1 VSVHRAR
8 RQACLAVLGVSLLV
22 VPVSGDD
29 ERVVGIRPIGGL
41 SFVDEVEV
49 TVVNILAYVTDEDG
63 RPVTELTADDFVV
76 SQDGEVRPISNF
88 GVFNEEVIRH
98 ELGVT
103 ASATPSP
110 AGSQPDDPA
119 EPVPPLYLAI
129 YVDNANL
136 HPLDR
141 NRVLNDVRTFV
152 RDELR
157 PPTEM
162 MVVSFERSVEVVQ
175 PFTDDPQQV
184 IEALRVLRERPGL
197 RLQTDQD
204 RAQVMDI
211 MQRFL
216 EEERTLTGPAARG
229 TRTYR
234 DAFHRVLAV
243 ADEEKLT
250 IAYTLDA
257 LRSVVNMLAGL
268 PGRKAIL
275 YVSNG
280 LPMVAGIDLFTTFA
294 NTFGDPSVYD
304 QITRYDRSR
313 MYNSLV
319 AAANAQDVSFY
330 TIDASGLEL
339 EGMISAEQHGTAAPL
354 STSQTT
360 LTASIRLLADETGGF
375 AIVNT
380 NDFSAGLDRVAR
392 DLTTFY
398 SVGYTLVATGADKVH
413 RIGVEVPGHPDFT
426 VRFRRQFVEKSLE
439 TKVQDR
445 VLTGLVVDVRDD
457 PIGVEAR
464 VGSESLATEGQ
475 WMVPLSV
482 SFPVENI
489 ALLPDGDD
497 YVGRLV
503 VFLAARDERGRQTDV
518 ARQEHDIRVA
528 AGDYAYVA
536 DQRLQ
541 IDTSMLMEGG
551 TYRVVVGLMDAVTRQ
566 AGYATTS
573 AHIGGARN

>member
-1 VSVHRAR
+1 MRLAR
-8 RQACLAVLGVSLLV
+8 RPSCLVALGLCLV
-22 VPVSGDD
+22 AGSVTGGD
-29 ERVVGIRPIGGL
+29 ERGADTPRPIGGL

-49 TVVNILAYVTDEDG
+49 TVVNVLAYVTDEDG
-63 RPVTELTADDFVV
+63 RPVTGLTADDFVV
-76 SQDGEVRPISNF
+76 THDGEARPISNF
-88 GVFNEEVIRH
+88 AVFTEEIVRHQLGVDQPIAVPAPEPEVADPNEE
-98 ELGVT
+98 
-103 ASATPSP
+103 
-110 AGSQPDDPA
+110 
-119 EPVPPLYLAI
+119 VPPLYLAI

-152 RDELR
+152 REHLR
-157 PPTEM
+157 PPAEM
-162 MVVSFERSVEVVQ
+162 MVVGFERSLEVLQ

-184 IEALRVLRERPGL
+184 VEALRVLRERPGL

-204 RAQVMDI
+204 RAQVVDI

-216 EEERTLTGPAARG
+216 EEERTLTGPAARQ
-229 TRTYR
+229 TRTYQ
-234 DAFHRVLAV
+234 DALHRVLAV
-243 ADEEKLT
+243 ADEEKVS
-250 IAYTLDA
+250 IVYTLDA

-280 LPMVAGIDLFTTFA
+280 LPLVAGIDLFNTFA
-294 NTFGDPSVYD
+294 NTFGDPSIYD
-304 QITRYDRSR
+304 QVTRYDRSR

-330 TIDASGLEL
+330 TIDASGLVL

-360 LTASIRLLADETGGF
+360 LTAAIRLLADETGGL
-375 AIVNT
+375 AVVNT
-380 NDFSAGLDRVAR
+380 NDFATGLDRVAR

-398 SVGYTLVATGADKVH
+398 SLGYTMVATGVDKVH
-413 RIGVEVPGHPDFT
+413 RIGVEVPGHPDYA

-445 VLTGLVVDVRDD
+445 VLTGLMVDLPDD

-464 VGSESLATEGQ
+464 VGAESLATEDR

-482 SFPVENI
+482 SFPVKNI
-489 ALLPDGDD
+489 ALLPEGDD

-528 AGDYAYVA
+528 AEDYAYVA

-566 AGYATTS
+566 AGYATAST
-573 AHIGGARN
+573 HIGGARD